1 MDNTTIQKFL
11 DEHDYDIRKTHNGRW
26 IDQKCTMDVV
36 CLVSD
41 CIVEYTSNREDKRFR
56 DNLLGKNKAP
66 IIYDFYLY
74 QTVLNTGLGTEEFY
88 EIQELD
94 FDGLLNCIE
103 KYYV

>member
-1 MDNTTIQKFL
+1 M
-11 DEHDYDIRKTHNGRW
+11 
-26 IDQKCTMDVV
+26 
-36 CLVSD
+36 
-41 CIVEYTSNREDKRFR
+41 
-56 DNLLGKNKAP
+56 LGKNKAP